1 MGDKVARRLGEGE
14 GEMIIGMIVGCGMR
28 WDSGERVRKRSC
40 VLVSLEE
47 LRPHLWRSGVGVVQ
61 PLHGHGQD
69 AVRIAGAD
77 AAHVGVPVELHGPFV
92 MT

>member
-1 MGDKVARRLGEGE
+1 MVGRRGAQAIL
-14 GEMIIGMIVGCGMR
+14 R
-28 WDSGERVRKRSC
+28 TR
-40 VLVSLEE
+40 LSLEE

-61 PLHGHGQD
+61 PLDGHGQD

-77 AAHVGVPVELHGPFV
+77 AAHVGVPVKLHGPFV